1 MSRPEDHR
9 PPVDPRAAIPAPVR
23 IAGWIAAVQGLAGVG
38 AAVYLFIR
46 AVGGHQEET
55 VEISGYG
62 TAVWFAILGGGLLAA
77 GVGLLIGKGWG
88 RGLVVI
94 AQLLLL
100 FVAWNVVSSGLVLV
114 GVALGVA
121 CAVALYSTFR
131 REAVEWYAA

>member
-1 MSRPEDHR
+1 M
-9 PPVDPRAAIPAPVR
+9 VPRAAIPVPVR
-23 IAGWIAAVQGLAGVG
+23 IAGWIAAAQGLVGVC

-46 AVGGHQEET
+46 AVGGHHEET
-55 VEISGYG
+55 VQISGYG
-62 TAVWFAILGGGLLAA
+62 TAGWFAILGGGLLAA

-88 RGLVVI
+88 RGVVVI

-100 FVAWNVVSSGLVLV
+100 FVAWNVVSSGLVLA
-114 GVALGVA
+114 GVVLGVV

>member
-1 MSRPEDHR
+1 M
-9 PPVDPRAAIPAPVR
+9 DPRAAIPVPVR
-23 IAGWIAAVQGLAGVG
+23 IAGWIAAAQGLVGVC

-55 VEISGYG
+55 VQISGYG
-62 TAVWFAILGGGLLAA
+62 TAGWFAILGGGLLAA

-88 RGLVVI
+88 RGVVVI

-100 FVAWNVVSSGLVLV
+100 FVAWNVVSSGLVLA
-114 GVALGVA
+114 GVVLGVV